1 MQEEDVVVARLRAL
15 EERCRQKGLPV
26 TVQRRAI
33 LEAVLRRDDHPSAD
47 DIFEAVHARLPQ
59 VSRTTI
65 YRVLDTFVDMGLIR
79 RLRQTGSARFDR
91 NIDRH
96 HHLICSRCG
105 KVMDLEDPALDQ
117 LPMPNRKLHGFEI
130 DDYSVQFSGTCPDCQ
145 RQKE

>member
-1 MQEEDVVVARLRAL
+1 MVVRLQAL
-15 EERCRQKGLPV
+15 EERCRQRGVPV

-33 LEAVLRRDDHPSAD
+33 LEAVLRRKDHPSAD

-79 RLRQTGSARFDR
+79 RLRQTGAARFDR

-96 HHLICSRCG
+96 HHLICTRCG

-117 LPMPNRKLHGFEI
+117 LPMPKHKLHGFEI

-145 RQKE
+145 RHKE